1 VSAGVSTSEAYD
13 RCEEITRR
21 QAANFYYGIRLLPHQ
36 RRRAMCAAYAFA
48 RRIDDIGDGDL
59 DRDQKLRLLDEA
71 AARLS
76 ELERAGS
83 SAVGSGDAVLV
94 ALADAHA
101 RFSLPAGALG
111 ELIEGVRMDV
121 NGVSYERFEDLVLY
135 CRRVAGAIGRVC
147 LAIFGMPERRGAGA
161 GDQLAE
167 ACQLAESG
175 RRADAGRDEEA
186 SQLAD
191 DLGVAL
197 QLTNI
202 LRDIREDAGNGR
214 AYLPAEDLRRFGLIP
229 EGGESRAAEVLAELT
244 RGPQRAGPRSP
255 AGLRS
260 GTVERAAS
268 RETDG
273 AAQAGRGEEQA
284 GRGEAHAALH
294 ALVRFEAERA
304 QEWFERGL
312 RLTPMLDRRS
322 AACVLAMAGIY
333 HRLLERIEADPAR
346 AMRERVALSGPE
358 KVWVAV
364 RSMVGGRA

>member
-1 VSAGVSTSEAYD
+1 MSAGVSTSEAYD
-13 RCEEITRR
+13 RCEAITRR
-21 QAANFYYGIRLLPHQ
+21 QAANFYYGIRLLPHE

-59 DRDQKLRLLDEA
+59 DRDQKLCLLDEA
-71 AARLS
+71 ATRLS

-83 SAVGSGDAVLV
+83 GAVSSGDAVLV

-147 LAIFGMPERRGAGA
+147 LAIFGMPERRGG
-161 GDQLAE
+161 GSDDPRAE
-167 ACQLAESG
+167 AA
-175 RRADAGRDEEA
+175 RRADAGQVAEA
-186 SQLAD
+186 CQLAD

-202 LRDIREDAGNGR
+202 LRDVREDAGNGR
-214 AYLPAEDLRRFGLIP
+214 AYLPAEDLRRFGLIS
-229 EGGESRAAEVLAELT
+229 EGGEPRAAEVLAELT
-244 RGPQRAGPRSP
+244 RGPEPAGPRSP
-255 AGLRS
+255 AGPGS
-260 GTVERAAS
+260 GTVEPAAS
-268 RETDG
+268 RATDG
-273 AAQAGRGEEQA
+273 AAQAGRGEA
-284 GRGEAHAALH
+284 RAALH

-312 RLTPMLDRRS
+312 RLTPLLDRRS

-346 AMRERVALSGPE
+346 AMRERVALSSPE